1 MGVILD
7 LLTSE
12 SFRKRPAMYVG
23 SDSFAALQWWL
34 RGLEFGCRC
43 ALPEQPYELDGFR
56 EWLHMHLDGPGNTDW
71 EGIIAW
77 KYGTGVEATGKVF
90 EYLDRFLHEAMGL
103 GIERLIAEHADYER
117 GRYGFLSSSR
127 LAKKGE
133 A

>member
-12 SFRKRPAMYVG
+12 SFRQRTTMYVG
-23 SDSFAALQWWL
+23 SDSVAAVQWWL
-34 RGLEFGCRC
+34 RGLEEGCRR

-56 EWLHMHLDGPGNTDW
+56 EWLHMRLDGPGNTDW

-77 KYGTGVEATGKVF
+77 KFGAGVDATEKAF
-90 EYLDRFLHEAMGL
+90 EYLDRFLDEAARL
-103 GIERLIAEHADYER
+103 GTDQLITEHAEYER
-117 GRYGFLSSSR
+117 RRYGFLSSSR
-127 LAKKGE
+127 LAERGE